1 MWLRS
6 PSPEATRA
14 AGRLLGGALGAE
26 GAVISLAGALGA
38 GKTVFAKGLAE
49 GLGIDPAALASP
61 TFTLIHE
68 HRAPDGRAFAHVDCY
83 RLRSAGELE
92 SAGFLDLLAPGAVV
106 VIEWGD
112 LHPEAL
118 PADRLEVR
126 LARVPHEDS
135 QRRLSAVASGPA
147 AEALLARWLE
157 ALRRHAAARGEL
169 ELASSGPAARSG
181 AEESR
186 VALVVQKYGGTSVG
200 SPERIRNVARR
211 VCETVRAG
219 SQVAVVVS
227 AMSGE
232 TDALVALAREIGGDE
247 PDPREYDVLVAT
259 GEQKTI
265 ALLAM
270 AIQREGLRARSFT
283 GAQMGMRTDT
293 AHTRARIESVNR
305 EVLLATLREGAVA
318 VLAGFQGID
327 DAGNITTLGRGG
339 SDTSA
344 VAVAAALGADL
355 CEIYTD
361 VTGVFTTDPNM
372 VPAARKLA
380 RISFDEM
387 LEMASLGAKVLQIR
401 SVRFAMDYGVRL
413 HVRSSFVPDE
423 GTWVVP
429 EEEVMERLVVS
440 GVTYNRNEA
449 KIRVRGVKDVPGVAA
464 RLFTP
469 LSDQGIVVDMIIQNL
484 SQDGTTDLTFTV
496 PRGEYK
502 RSLAI
507 AQGTAAELGATV
519 EGDTAIAKVSI
530 VGLGMKDHAGVASR
544 MFQVLADQGVNI
556 QLISTSEIKVSVVI
570 EERYTEQAVSAL
582 HAAFV
587 EAGAAAPRPER

>member
-1 MWLRS
+1 
-6 PSPEATRA
+6 
-14 AGRLLGGALGAE
+14 
-26 GAVISLAGALGA
+26 
-38 GKTVFAKGLAE
+38 
-49 GLGIDPAALASP
+49 
-61 TFTLIHE
+61 
-68 HRAPDGRAFAHVDCY
+68 
-83 RLRSAGELE
+83 
-92 SAGFLDLLAPGAVV
+92 
-106 VIEWGD
+106 
-112 LHPEAL
+112 
-118 PADRLEVR
+118 
-126 LARVPHEDS
+126 
-135 QRRLSAVASGPA
+135 
-147 AEALLARWLE
+147 
-157 ALRRHAAARGEL
+157 
-169 ELASSGPAARSG
+169 
-181 AEESR
+181 

-200 SPERIRNVARR
+200 NPERIRNVARR
-211 VCETVRAG
+211 VAETVRAG
-219 SQVAVVVS
+219 NQVAVVVS

-232 TDALVALAREIGGDE
+232 TDALVALAKEIGGDD

-265 ALLAM
+265 ALCAM
-270 AIQREGLRARSFT
+270 AIQRQGLPARSFT
-283 GAQMGMRTDT
+283 GGQMGMRTDT
-293 AHTRARIESVNR
+293 AHTRARIESIDR
-305 EVLLATLREGAVA
+305 DVLLETVRSGAVA
-318 VLAGFQGID
+318 VIAGFQGTD

-344 VAVAAALGADL
+344 VAVAAAIGADL

-361 VTGVFTTDPNM
+361 VTGVFTCDPNM
-372 VPAARKLA
+372 VPAARKLD

-387 LEMASLGAKVLQIR
+387 IEMASLGAKVLQIR

-440 GVTYNRNEA
+440 GVTYNRSEA

-464 RLFTP
+464 RIFTP
-469 LSDQGIVVDMIIQNL
+469 LSAQGIVVDMIIQNL

-502 RSLAI
+502 RSLQI
-507 AQGTAAELGATV
+507 AQGTAAELGAEV
-519 EGDTAIAKVSI
+519 EGDSAIAKVSI

-570 EERYTEQAVSAL
+570 EERYTEQAVRAL
-582 HAAFV
+582 HAAFI
-587 EAGAAAPRPER
+587 EAGAAAPVAER

>member
-1 MWLRS
+1 
-6 PSPEATRA
+6 
-14 AGRLLGGALGAE
+14 
-26 GAVISLAGALGA
+26 
-38 GKTVFAKGLAE
+38 
-49 GLGIDPAALASP
+49 
-61 TFTLIHE
+61 
-68 HRAPDGRAFAHVDCY
+68 
-83 RLRSAGELE
+83 
-92 SAGFLDLLAPGAVV
+92 
-106 VIEWGD
+106 
-112 LHPEAL
+112 
-118 PADRLEVR
+118 
-126 LARVPHEDS
+126 
-135 QRRLSAVASGPA
+135 
-147 AEALLARWLE
+147 
-157 ALRRHAAARGEL
+157 
-169 ELASSGPAARSG
+169 
-181 AEESR
+181 

-211 VCETVRAG
+211 VVETVRAG
-219 SQVAVVVS
+219 NQVAVVVS

-232 TDALVALAREIGGDE
+232 TDALVALAREVGGED
-247 PDPREYDVLVAT
+247 PVPREYDVLLAT

-270 AIQREGLRARSFT
+270 AIQRLGQAARSFT

-293 AHTRARIESVNR
+293 AHTRARIESIDR
-305 EVLLATLREGAVA
+305 DVLLETLRGGSVA
-318 VLAGFQGID
+318 VLAGFQGVD
-327 DAGNITTLGRGG
+327 EAGDITTLGRGG

-361 VTGVFTTDPNM
+361 VTGVFTSDPNV
-372 VPAARKLA
+372 VPRARKLA
-380 RISFDEM
+380 RVSFDEM
-387 LEMASLGAKVLQIR
+387 IEMASLGAKVLQIR
-401 SVRFAMDYGVRL
+401 SVRFAMRYGVRL

-429 EEEVMERLVVS
+429 EDEVMERLVVS

-507 AQGTAAELGATV
+507 ALRTAEELGAHV

-544 MFQVLADQGVNI
+544 MFQILADEGINI

-570 EERYTEQAVSAL
+570 EERHTDTAVRAL

-587 EAGAAAPRPER
+587 EAGAAAPRPEV